1 VGRVTIKGLLAK
13 KFRLAL
19 TSLAVVL
26 GVAFMAGT
34 FVLTDTLGNVFDSL
48 FANAT
53 QGVDAVVRARE
64 PFKANTGPGSN
75 NQQNRPPVPETLT
88 DQLAHVK
95 GVQRV
100 QGVIQGSA
108 LVFEKNQKDFI
119 QHAAPTFGVAWFPP
133 AQEVAKSFQNV
144 RGRRPATADEVAL
157 DRKTA
162 SDGNYKVN
170 LNHPEEV
177 KISFLTVPP
186 KVYKLVGT
194 FEFGGDENGL
204 AGATMA
210 AFTPPEAQRVTDR
223 VGQWD
228 RIDVRADPGVSQTE
242 VRDNIRQKLSATP
255 ELRNYEAITA
265 DAYAQEQA
273 NTIKDNLSFFNIFL
287 LVFALI
293 SLFVGAFI
301 IYNTFS
307 ITVQQRGR
315 ELGLLR
321 ALGAS
326 GRQVVGSVALE
337 ALVVGVFSSFVG
349 LVLGIAIVKPLEGLF
364 SLFGADLPSGSL
376 QIEPRTII
384 VSLLVGTIITF
395 VSALSPAR
403 RAARIP
409 PIAALRDQPM
419 TTHEGRRR
427 YIWGA
432 IFGVLGLVL
441 LFVGLFGNQSGSN
454 GAIVVGV
461 AAFLVFIGV
470 AMLSPLIARPAAR
483 LLTWPAA
490 KIQSVTGLL
499 ARENAMR
506 NPRRTASTSAAL
518 MIGLALVTF
527 IAIIGASFK
536 SSFAS
541 AIDNQIRADFILS
554 PKNFQGFTPE
564 AAGAVRRELPGS
576 TVVQFRTGQVLVNGS
591 SEDVTG
597 ATANFQ
603 KVADLKLRPG
613 FDTAAYADGGV
624 VAYKDAK
631 VDGKSVVPG
640 QTLDFTFPKGHS
652 TVAVAGIFTDK
663 KALPGNGDYVLSLK
677 NWDQSFNEP
686 LDQFVLVLKPP
697 GVSTAKA
704 DATIKGIANKFGGIS
719 ADNKAEFKDRQLAQF
734 NQILN
739 LMYVLL
745 LFAVFIALIGIV
757 NTLALSIYERTHEIG
772 LLRAVGMSRVQ
783 TRRMVRGEALIV
795 AVFGSLLGLGIG
807 LLFGRALIASLS
819 DQGIDFSLPVVQL
832 LAFLILAGL
841 AGLASGVWP
850 ARRAAKLDILRAVN
864 TE

>member
-34 FVLTDTLGNVFDSL
+34 FVLTDTLGNVFDNL
-48 FANAT
+48 FANAS
-53 QGVDAVVRARE
+53 QGVSAVVRAKE
-64 PFKANTGPGSN
+64 PFKASTGPGSN
-75 NQQNRPPVPETLT
+75 NQQNRPPVPESLT
-88 DQLAHVK
+88 DQVAVVK
-95 GVQRV
+95 GVARV

-108 LVFEKNQKDFI
+108 LVFEKNGKDFI
-119 QHAAPTFGVAWFPP
+119 QHAAPTIGVAWFPP
-133 AQEVAKSFQNV
+133 GQEVSKSFQNV
-144 RGRRPATADEVAL
+144 KGRRPSTADEVAL

-162 SDGNYKVN
+162 SDGNYRIGDQVKV
-170 LNHPEEV
+170 
-177 KISFLTVPP
+177 SFLTVPP
-186 KVYKLVGT
+186 KTYTLTGT

-210 AFTPPEAQRVTDR
+210 AFVPPEAQRVTNR

-228 RIDVRADPGVSQTE
+228 RIDVRADSGVSQSE
-242 VRDNIRQKLSATP
+242 VTDNINQALKSAGDTKF
-255 ELRNYEAITA
+255 EALTA
-265 DAYAQEQA
+265 DAYAKEQA
-273 NTIKDNLSFFNIFL
+273 NDIKDNLSFFNIFL

-293 SLFVGAFI
+293 ALFVGAFI

-307 ITVQQRGR
+307 ITVQQRAR

-337 ALVVGVFSSFVG
+337 ALIVGLFSSIVG
-349 LVLGIAIVKPLEGLF
+349 LVLGIAIVKPLEALF
-364 SLFGADLPSGSL
+364 SLFGADLPTGSL

-395 VSALSPAR
+395 ISAISPAR
-403 RAARIP
+403 RAARVP
-409 PIAALRDQPM
+409 PIAALRDQALSVR
-419 TTHEGRRR
+419 EGRRR
-427 YIWGA
+427 YVWGA
-432 IFGVLGLVL
+432 IFGALGVIL

-454 GAIVVGV
+454 GAIVVGI

-470 AMLSPLIARPAAR
+470 AMLSPLLARPAAR

-536 SSFAS
+536 GTFSN
-541 AIDNQIRADFILS
+541 AIDNQIRADFVLS
-554 PKNFQGFTPE
+554 PKNFQGFSPE
-564 AAGAVRRELPGS
+564 AAAAVRRELPGS
-576 TVVQFRTGQVLVNGS
+576 TVVQFRTGQVQVNGTT
-591 SEDVTG
+591 EDVTG
-597 ATANFQ
+597 ASANFQ
-603 KVADLKLRPG
+603 KVANLKLRDG
-613 FDTAAYADGGV
+613 FDPEAYASGGV
-624 VAYKDAK
+624 VAYKDAEVGGKK
-631 VDGKSVVPG
+631 VQAG
-640 QTLDFTFPKGHS
+640 QKLKVTFPKGDQEL
-652 TVAVAGIFTDK
+652 TVAGIFTDK
-663 KALPGNGDYVLSLK
+663 KALPGNGDYVLSLAHW
-677 NWDQSFNEP
+677 NLFNEP
-686 LDQFVLVLKPP
+686 LDQFVLILKPSD
-697 GVSTAKA
+697 VSTAKA
-704 DATIKGIANKFGGIS
+704 DATIKGIANRFGGIS
-719 ADNKAEFKDRQLAQF
+719 ADNKAEFKDRQIAQF

-745 LFAVFIALIGIV
+745 LFAVIIALIGIV
-757 NTLALSIYERTHEIG
+757 NTLALSIYERTREIG

-795 AVFGSLLGLGIG
+795 AVFGSLLGLAIG

-819 DQGIDFSLPVVQL
+819 DQGIDFSLPVGQL

-841 AGLASGVWP
+841 FGLLAGVPP
-850 ARRAAKLDILRAVN
+850 ARRAAKLDVLRAVSA
-864 TE
+864 E

>member
-1 VGRVTIKGLLAK
+1 
-13 KFRLAL
+13 
-19 TSLAVVL
+19 
-26 GVAFMAGT
+26 
-34 FVLTDTLGNVFDSL
+34 
-48 FANAT
+48 
-53 QGVDAVVRARE
+53 
-64 PFKANTGPGSN
+64 
-75 NQQNRPPVPETLT
+75 
-88 DQLAHVK
+88 
-95 GVQRV
+95 
-100 QGVIQGSA
+100 
-108 LVFEKNQKDFI
+108 
-119 QHAAPTFGVAWFPP
+119 
-133 AQEVAKSFQNV
+133 
-144 RGRRPATADEVAL
+144 VAL

-162 SDGNYKVN
+162 SDGNYK
-170 LNHPEEV
+170 LGDQV
-177 KISFLTVPP
+177 KVSFLTVPP
-186 KVYKLVGT
+186 KTYTLTGT

-210 AFTPPEAQRVTDR
+210 AFVPPEAQRVTDR

-228 RIDVRADPGVSQTE
+228 RIDVKAESGVSQTE
-242 VRDNIRQKLSATP
+242 VSDNITQAFKASGVSGKYQAL
-255 ELRNYEAITA
+255 TA
-265 DAYAQEQA
+265 DAYAKEQA
-273 NTIKDNLSFFNIFL
+273 NDIKDNLSFFNTFL

-293 SLFVGAFI
+293 ALFVGAFI

-307 ITVQQRGR
+307 ITVQQRAR

-326 GRQVVGSVALE
+326 GNQVVGSVALE
-337 ALVVGVFSSFVG
+337 ALVVGVFSSLVG

-364 SLFGADLPSGSL
+364 SLFGADLPTGSL

-384 VSLLVGTIITF
+384 VSLLVGTLITF
-395 VSALSPAR
+395 VSAISPAR
-403 RAARIP
+403 RAARVP
-409 PIAALRDQPM
+409 PIAALRDQAM
-419 TTHEGRRR
+419 TVREGRRR
-427 YIWGA
+427 YVWGA
-432 IFGVLGLVL
+432 IFGVLGLIL

-454 GAIVVGV
+454 GAIVVGI

-470 AMLSPLIARPAAR
+470 AMLSPLLARPAAR

-536 SSFAS
+536 GTFSN
-541 AIDNQIRADFILS
+541 AIDNQIRADFVLS
-554 PKNFQGFTPE
+554 PKNFQGFSPE
-564 AAGAVRRELPGS
+564 AAASVRRELPGS

-597 ATANFQ
+597 ATANFE
-603 KVADLKLRPG
+603 KVADLKLRDG
-613 FDTAAYADGGV
+613 FDSQAYANGGV
-624 VAYKDAK
+624 IAYKDAQ
-631 VDGKSVVPG
+631 VGGKNVQAG
-640 QTLDFTFPKGHS
+640 QTLKLTFPKGDRDV
-652 TVAVAGIFTDK
+652 TVAGIFTDK

-677 NWDQSFNEP
+677 DWNLFNEP
-686 LDQFVLVLKPP
+686 LDQFVLVLKP
-697 GVSTAKA
+697 GDVSTAKA

-757 NTLALSIYERTHEIG
+757 NTLALSIYERTREIG

-795 AVFGSLLGLGIG
+795 AVFGSLLGLAIG

-819 DQGIDFSLPVVQL
+819 DQGIDFTLPVGQL
-832 LAFLILAGL
+832 FAFLILAGL

-850 ARRAAKLDILRAVN
+850 ARRAAKLDILRAVSA
-864 TE
+864 E